1 MSLND
6 KYIYIYILTPLL
18 FVFGKNKGQE
28 AIVMKCEFEGST
40 AQLDAAKGS
49 YFEIPTYFWLLSV
62 EVAFLYS
69 LYPCVPSPRIGKTT
83 QACSETETGLPPSL
97 GLPSPNPVTP
107 CLSEQFYWCFWNNLC
122 VPFFFFYLLPCFSLE
137 EPKLGSLRL
146 TSALK

>member
-28 AIVMKCEFEGST
+28 HSDEVWVWRKHST
-40 AQLDAAKGS
+40 AGRSPKGS

-83 QACSETETGLPPSL
+83 QACSERRTGHHPPW
-97 GLPSPNPVTP
+97 GFPAPTPWP
-107 CLSEQFYWCFWNNLC
+107 CLSRQFYWCFWNNLC
-122 VPFFFFYLLPCFSLE
+122 VPFFYLLPCFSLE